1 MVGKLPLRAL
11 LALTTAAFVTVL
23 TEALPAGVL
32 PAMSAG
38 LGVGEAATGQLV
50 TVYAI
55 GTALTAIPLSAATAG
70 WRRKRLLLAGVAGF
84 AVANTVTALST
95 DYPLTL
101 GARFVAGVAAGV
113 VWALL
118 AGYARRM
125 APEALQ
131 GKAIAVVMTGIPLA
145 LSLGIPAGTFLGG
158 VFGWQVTFSLMSV
171 VALGLLGWI
180 ALAVPDFPGQEKGG
194 RLPVL
199 KTLAVP
205 GVAAVLFVTLVF
217 VLAHNILY
225 TYIATFLEH
234 VSMGGA
240 VDVVLLVFGLA
251 SMVSIWAVGAL
262 IDRRLRALTV
272 AGTLLVAVAAAIL
285 ALLSESPAFVYVA
298 VTLWGLGWGGIPT
311 LLQTAVGRAGDRGG
325 AADIAQ
331 AMLVTL
337 WNAAMAGGGVAGGIL
352 LGSLGAMSFPWSVLV
367 LLLPALAVVLAARAH
382 GFTAAVPDAAGVPR
396 APGRPRREAENH
408 AGSPR

>member
-1 MVGKLPLRAL
+1 
-11 LALTTAAFVTVL
+11 
-23 TEALPAGVL
+23 
-32 PAMSAG
+32 MSAG

-95 DYPLTL
+95 NYPLTL
-101 GARFVAGVAAGV
+101 GARFVAGIAAGV

-118 AGYARRM
+118 TGYARRL
-125 APEALQ
+125 APEPVQ
-131 GKAIAVVMTGIPLA
+131 GKAIAIVMTGIPLA

-158 VFGWQVTFSLMSV
+158 VFGWQATFAIMSV
-171 VALGLLGWI
+171 LALGLLGWI
-180 ALAVPDFPGQEKGG
+180 ALAVPDFPGQAKGG
-194 RLPVL
+194 RLPVR

-205 GVAAVLFVTLVF
+205 GVAAVLFVTLTF

-234 VSMGGA
+234 VSMGGS
-240 VDVVLLVFGLA
+240 VDRILLVFGVA
-251 SMVSIWAVGAL
+251 SMVSIWFVGVL

-272 AGTLLVAVAAAIL
+272 AGTLLVALGATLL
-285 ALLSESPAFVYVA
+285 ALLGENPALVYLA
-298 VTLWGLGWGGIPT
+298 VTLWGLGWGGVPT
-311 LLQTAVGRAGDRGG
+311 LLQTAAAQAGDKGG

-337 WNAAMAGGGVAGGIL
+337 WNAAMAGGGIAGGVL
-352 LGSLGAMSFPWSVLV
+352 LDGFGAEAFPWSVLV
-367 LLLPALAVVLAARAH
+367 LLVPTLAVVLVARRH
-382 GFTAAVPDAAGVPR
+382 GFTTAVRDDSGSLR
-396 APGRPRREAENH
+396 APGRQRREARTR
-408 AGSPR
+408 A